1 MLNLQI
7 HTRNAP
13 MRALQIEQG
22 CTIGKNASCDIIVR
36 GMLIGKLQARI
47 VRENNAYYIEDQGG
61 IAATLVN
68 GTPITRFGPLTEADQ
83 IEVGMTTIRIT
94 RADAGSQQMSQTAH
108 TPQAHSDRRT
118 QHMQTHA
125 PHSTQAAIAASQN
138 AHVATHAAQHTR
150 SMQPRSGQPTPP
162 PQAAQSPQ
170 AAASAHA
177 EPSFTAHAAAL
188 TQAGSPNPL
197 AAEHSAAIDD
207 HTATATQTSSRT
219 SPQASPRA
227 PGNTPLAH
235 PRLTSDTRLPPQT
248 THTRR
253 TATAPLAV
261 APINSPLGIELR
273 KQAHMKV
280 IAALDLRRLNVA
292 RMDEDEL
299 RKTVSATL
307 DEILHHDRS
316 FHTTDVPLE
325 TLKKSVFDEI
335 IGLGPLE
342 ELIADPSV
350 SEIMV
355 NCHDEIFVEQDGRLT
370 RSPVIFTDDRAVL
383 GAIERIV
390 APIGRRIDESSPMVD
405 ARLADGSRVNA
416 VIPPLALKG
425 PSITIRKFLRRKL
438 QGEDLIHFGSLS
450 QDMLEF
456 LHTTVEQGANII
468 ISGGTGSGKTTLL
481 NVLSNYIPD
490 DERIVTVEDAAEL
503 QLSQPNL
510 VSLEARPANMEGKGA
525 IHIRDL
531 VKNCLRMRP
540 DRIVVGE
547 CRGGEALDMLQAM
560 NTGHDGSLTTLHAN
574 TPRDCIAR
582 LEVMTLMA
590 GLDLPVQAIREQIS
604 SAVDII
610 VQQSRFSCGS
620 RRVTHVTEVSGME
633 SGVITLQDVFVFKED
648 GFGEDGKI
656 RGTFMPTS
664 YVPDFYQELIRRRI
678 PVNTGIF
685 TRAS

>member
-13 MRALQIEQG
+13 VRALQVEHG
-22 CTIGKNASCDIIVR
+22 CTIGKDASCDISVK
-36 GMLIGKLQARI
+36 GLLIGKLQARI

-68 GTPITRFGPLTEADQ
+68 GSPITRYGPLTEADQ
-83 IEVGMTTIRIT
+83 IEIGMTTIRIV
-94 RADAGSQQMSQTAH
+94 RAEANE
-108 TPQAHSDRRT
+108 HSVRPS
-118 QHMQTHA
+118 HH
-125 PHSTQAAIAASQN
+125 
-138 AHVATHAAQHTR
+138 
-150 SMQPRSGQPTPP
+150 
-162 PQAAQSPQ
+162 
-170 AAASAHA
+170 SAHA
-177 EPSFTAHAAAL
+177 RSVHTSPSVHPAESAPVAPYSAQCPAEPEWRAEPQRSVETGAAA
-188 TQAGSPNPL
+188 P
-197 AAEHSAAIDD
+197 
-207 HTATATQTSSRT
+207 
-219 SPQASPRA
+219 
-227 PGNTPLAH
+227 H
-235 PRLTSDTRLPPQT
+235 PRPLSQAPTAYAAREQTARREQQAVAAPSGTLSSSAPVGKTTAEPLTI
-248 THTRR
+248 
-253 TATAPLAV
+253 

-292 RMDEDEL
+292 RMEDDEL
-299 RKTVSATL
+299 RKTVSAAL
-307 DEILHHDRS
+307 DDILNHDPMFR
-316 FHTTDVPLE
+316 TPDIPLE

-342 ELIADPSV
+342 ELISDPTV

-355 NCHDEIFVEQDGRLT
+355 NCHNEIFVEKDGQLT

-425 PSITIRKFLRRKL
+425 PSITIRKFSRRKL
-438 QGEDLIHFGSLS
+438 VGEDLIRFGTLS
-450 QDMLEF
+450 PHMLEF
-456 LHTTVEQGANII
+456 LRTAVKQGANII

-481 NVLSNYIPD
+481 NVLSSYIPD

-525 IHIRDL
+525 VPIRDL

-560 NTGHDGSLTTLHAN
+560 NTGHDGSLTTAHAN

-590 GLDLPVQAIREQIS
+590 GLDLPVQAIREQIC
-604 SAVDII
+604 SAVDIV

-620 RRVTHVTEVSGME
+620 RRVTHITEVSGME
-633 SGVITLQDVFVFKED
+633 SGVITLQDVFVFKEE
-648 GFGEDGKI
+648 GFSEQGKI
-656 RGTFMPTS
+656 QGKFVPTA
-664 YVPDFYQELIRRRI
+664 YIPDFYQELIRRRI
-678 PVNTGIF
+678 PVNTDIF
-685 TRAS
+685 THPD

>member
-7 HTRNAP
+7 HARNTP
-13 MRALQIEQG
+13 MQALQVERG
-22 CTIGKNASCDIIVR
+22 CTIGKNASCDIVVR

-47 VRENNAYYIEDQGG
+47 VREHNAYYIEDQGG

-68 GTPITRFGPLTEADQ
+68 GSPITRYGPLTEADQ
-83 IEVGMTTIRIT
+83 IEVGMTTIKIVRAAVTQQQAPQAQSAQSTHEPHHTLDHT
-94 RADAGSQQMSQTAH
+94 RQAAVAPSPAQAAYAAPQTAQ
-108 TPQAHSDRRT
+108 PL
-118 QHMQTHA
+118 
-125 PHSTQAAIAASQN
+125 
-138 AHVATHAAQHTR
+138 R
-150 SMQPRSGQPTPP
+150 SVQPTPLAP
-162 PQAAQSPQ
+162 AR
-170 AAASAHA
+170 AS
-177 EPSFTAHAAAL
+177 HAAAL
-188 TQAGSPNPL
+188 TLVGSSDTLTIERPVQLSTQPPPTARDNTSAARPQP
-197 AAEHSAAIDD
+197 AAE
-207 HTATATQTSSRT
+207 TRPRMPTS
-219 SPQASPRA
+219 RA
-227 PGNTPLAH
+227 K
-235 PRLTSDTRLPPQT
+235 
-248 THTRR
+248 R
-253 TATAPLAV
+253 TAAVELPV

-292 RMDEDEL
+292 RMEEDEL
-299 RKTVSATL
+299 RKTVSAAL
-307 DEILHHDRS
+307 DDILNHDRS
-316 FHTTDVPLE
+316 FHSTDVPLD

-342 ELIADPSV
+342 ELIADPTV

-355 NCHDEIFVEQDGRLT
+355 NCHNEIFVERDGRLT

-438 QGEDLIHFGSLS
+438 EGEDLIKFGSMS
-450 QDMLEF
+450 PDMLEF
-456 LHTTVEQGANII
+456 LHTAVEQGANII

-590 GLDLPVQAIREQIS
+590 GLDLPVQAIREQIA

-648 GFGEDGKI
+648 GFGEDRKI
-656 RGTFMPTS
+656 RGKFVPTA
-664 YVPDFYQELIRRRI
+664 YIPDFYQELIRRRI
-678 PVNTGIF
+678 SVNTDIF
-685 TRAS
+685 TRVD

>member
-1 MLNLQI
+1 MLNLQV

-13 MRALQIEQG
+13 MRAFAIDQG
-22 CTIGKNASCDIIVR
+22 CTIGKDASCDILVK
-36 GMLIGKLQARI
+36 GMLVGKLQARI

-68 GTPITRFGPLTEADQ
+68 GSPITRYGPLTEVDQ
-83 IEVGMTTIRIT
+83 IEIGTATFKIMRPVSAA
-94 RADAGSQQMSQTAH
+94 RAAQEQAQTAPVSQQDNQPASHGLQPTTVTPAYAQSSAAPGETNAGTWSSNVTSTASQSFAVSPSRAPESTAPVAVPQFNAH
-108 TPQAHSDRRT
+108 PPAPRESTP
-118 QHMQTHA
+118 A
-125 PHSTQAAIAASQN
+125 PKAAAIEAPL
-138 AHVATHAAQHTR
+138 R
-150 SMQPRSGQPTPP
+150 MQP
-162 PQAAQSPQ
+162 
-170 AAASAHA
+170 AHA
-177 EPSFTAHAAAL
+177 RKT
-188 TQAGSPNPL
+188 
-197 AAEHSAAIDD
+197 AAEE
-207 HTATATQTSSRT
+207 
-219 SPQASPRA
+219 
-227 PGNTPLAH
+227 
-235 PRLTSDTRLPPQT
+235 LP
-248 THTRR
+248 
-253 TATAPLAV
+253 V
-261 APINSPLGIELR
+261 APINSPHGIELR
-273 KQAHMKV
+273 KLAHMRV

-292 RMDEDEL
+292 RMEDDEL
-299 RKTVSATL
+299 RKTVSTAL
-307 DEILHHDRS
+307 DEIFNHDSAFR
-316 FHTTDVPLE
+316 TPDIPIE

-342 ELIADPSV
+342 ELIADPTV

-355 NCHDEIFVEQDGRLT
+355 NCHNEIFIEQSGKLT

-425 PSITIRKFLRRKL
+425 PSITIRKFSKRKL
-438 QGEDLIHFGSLS
+438 QGEDLINFGTLS
-450 QDMLEF
+450 PEMLEF
-456 LHTTVEQGANII
+456 LHTAVHQGANII

-481 NVLSNYIPD
+481 NVLSSYIPD
-490 DERIVTVEDAAEL
+490 NERIVTVEDAAEL

-525 IHIRDL
+525 VHIRDL

-540 DRIVVGE
+540 DRIVIGE

-560 NTGHDGSLTTLHAN
+560 NTGHDGSLTTAHAN

-590 GLDLPVQAIREQIS
+590 GLDLPVQAIREQIC

-633 SGVITLQDVFVFKED
+633 SGVITLQDVFVFKEA
-648 GFGEDGKI
+648 GFSPEGKI
-656 RGTFMPTS
+656 QGKFVPTA
-664 YVPDFYQELIRRRI
+664 YIPDFYQELIRRHI
-678 PVNTGIF
+678 PVNTEIF
-685 TRAS
+685 TRMD

>member
-1 MLNLQI
+1 MLNLQV

-13 MRALQIEQG
+13 VRVFQIDQG
-22 CTIGKNASCDIIVR
+22 CTIGKDASCDITVK
-36 GMLIGKLQARI
+36 GMLVGKLQARI

-68 GTPITRFGPLTEADQ
+68 GSPITRYGPLTEADQ
-83 IEVGMTTIRIT
+83 IEIGTTTLKIA
-94 RADAGSQQMSQTAH
+94 RALATAQPVPLMS
-108 TPQAHSDRRT
+108 PQATST
-118 QHMQTHA
+118 AA
-125 PHSTQAAIAASQN
+125 PSTQASETMYADAQRAPAAAAPEGWPNPAAATAQS
-138 AHVATHAAQHTR
+138 HVAAQPGMSDPA
-150 SMQPRSGQPTPP
+150 SM
-162 PQAAQSPQ
+162 
-170 AAASAHA
+170 
-177 EPSFTAHAAAL
+177 AHAA
-188 TQAGSPNPL
+188 SPAAPAPVPHESGAHQSAPAPEAPL
-197 AAEHSAAIDD
+197 RIQPARTKKSAA
-207 HTATATQTSSRT
+207 
-219 SPQASPRA
+219 
-227 PGNTPLAH
+227 PL
-235 PRLTSDTRLPPQT
+235 LP
-248 THTRR
+248 
-253 TATAPLAV
+253 V
-261 APINSPLGIELR
+261 APINSPAGIELR
-273 KQAHMKV
+273 KLAHMKV

-292 RMDEDEL
+292 RMEDDEL
-299 RKTVSATL
+299 RKTVSSAL
-307 DEILHHDRS
+307 DEILTHDPKFRA
-316 FHTTDVPLE
+316 TDIPLE
-325 TLKKSVFDEI
+325 TLKKSVFDEV

-342 ELIADPSV
+342 ELIADPTV

-355 NCHDEIFVEQDGRLT
+355 NCHDEVFIEQFGQLS

-425 PSITIRKFLRRKL
+425 PSITIRKFSRRKL
-438 QGEDLIHFGSLS
+438 VGEDLIKFGSMS
-450 QDMLEF
+450 PEMLEF
-456 LHTTVEQGANII
+456 LHTAVEQGANII

-481 NVLSNYIPD
+481 NVLSSYIPD
-490 DERIVTVEDAAEL
+490 HERIVTVEDAAEL

-525 IHIRDL
+525 VHIRDL

-540 DRIVVGE
+540 DRIVIGE

-560 NTGHDGSLTTLHAN
+560 NTGHDGSLTTAHAN

-590 GLDLPVQAIREQIS
+590 GLDLPVQAIREQIC

-633 SGVITLQDVFVFKED
+633 SGVITLQDVFIFKEE
-648 GFGEDGKI
+648 GFSEEGKI
-656 RGTFMPTS
+656 QGKFVPTA
-664 YVPDFYQELIRRRI
+664 YIPDFYQELIRRRI
-678 PVNTGIF
+678 PVNTEIF
-685 TRAS
+685 TRVG

>member
-7 HTRNAP
+7 HARNTP
-13 MRALQIEQG
+13 MQAFQIEHG
-22 CTIGKNASCDIIVR
+22 CTIGKSASCDIVVK
-36 GMLIGKLQARI
+36 GMLVGKVQARI
-47 VRENNAYYIEDQGG
+47 VRENSAYYVEDQGG
-61 IAATLVN
+61 ITATLVN
-68 GTPITRFGPLTEADQ
+68 GSPITRYGPLNEADQ
-83 IEVGMTTIRIT
+83 IEVGTTTIKIQR
-94 RADAGSQQMSQTAH
+94 
-108 TPQAHSDRRT
+108 
-118 QHMQTHA
+118 
-125 PHSTQAAIAASQN
+125 AAS
-138 AHVATHAAQHTR
+138 AQ
-150 SMQPRSGQPTPP
+150 
-162 PQAAQSPQ
+162 QAAQAPVGMPADVNPASPTHPDTEHVGLQ
-170 AAASAHA
+170 AADAAQPSTSQAHTNVAAAPATASASSGA
-177 EPSFTAHAAAL
+177 SYPVTTESTAAVAA
-188 TQAGSPNPL
+188 Q
-197 AAEHSAAIDD
+197 
-207 HTATATQTSSRT
+207 Q
-219 SPQASPRA
+219 PRA
-227 PGNTPLAH
+227 PQPSIPTQTAPATEAPLRVNTSHAK
-235 PRLTSDTRLPPQT
+235 
-248 THTRR
+248 R
-253 TATAPLAV
+253 TAAAELTV
-261 APINSPLGIELR
+261 APINSPRGIELR

-280 IAALDLRRLNVA
+280 ISALDLRRLNVA
-292 RMDEDEL
+292 RMEDDEL
-299 RKTVSATL
+299 RKTVSAAL
-307 DEILHHDRS
+307 DDILDHDRAFS
-316 FHTTDVPLE
+316 STDIPLE

-342 ELIADPSV
+342 ELIADPTV

-355 NCHDEIFVEQDGRLT
+355 NCHNEIFVEQYGRLT

-425 PSITIRKFLRRKL
+425 PSITIRKFSRQKL
-438 QGEDLIHFGSLS
+438 EGEDLIRFGSMS
-450 QDMLEF
+450 PDMLEF
-456 LHTTVEQGANII
+456 LHTAVEQGANII

-525 IHIRDL
+525 VHIRDL

-540 DRIVVGE
+540 DRIVIGE

-560 NTGHDGSLTTLHAN
+560 NTGHDGSLTTAHAN

-590 GLDLPVQAIREQIS
+590 GLELPVQAIREQIC

-633 SGVITLQDVFVFKED
+633 SGVITLQDVFVFKEE
-648 GFGEDGKI
+648 GFGENGKI
-656 RGTFMPTS
+656 QGKFVPTA
-664 YVPDFYQELIRRRI
+664 YIPDFYQELIRRRI
-678 PVNTGIF
+678 PVNTDIF
-685 TRAS
+685 TRVE